1 MEPSRPRRVSLVD
14 DATAV
19 RAAAAALLPE
29 GAVVSAHGCVEDLL
43 DAAPAVPFVLLEVHL
58 RNHRQPTALHGVAA
72 VAALTAAGYDVCLY
86 TREER
91 PFVLA
96 SCLAAGARGV
106 VSKSL
111 PLPELPEALAA
122 LADGRLVAPAPVL
135 EILGTL
141 RERDH
146 LTLLTDRQRHVLGG
160 RARGLTYAQL
170 ARALFV
176 SSSTLRGHWRQ
187 IVEAVGPHLPDASP
201 GDIEH
206 ALGLRPGDLL
216 DDQGQRTGWTR
227 SRKRA
232 SAAGVPSSA
241 RASGSA
247 R

>member
-1 MEPSRPRRVSLVD
+1 MELSGARVSLVD
-14 DATAV
+14 DAAAV
-19 RAAAAALLPE
+19 RAAAATLLPE
-29 GAVVSAHGCVEDLL
+29 GAVVSTHSCVEDLL
-43 DAAPAVPFVLLEVHL
+43 DASPAVSLVLVEVHL
-58 RNHRQPTALHGVAA
+58 RNQRQPSALHGVEA
-72 VAALTAAGYDVCLY
+72 VTALTRAGYDVCVY

-91 PFVLA
+91 PHVLA

-111 PLPELPEALAA
+111 PLTDLPRMLDAVAA
-122 LADGRLVAPAPVL
+122 GEPVAPAPVL

-141 RERDH
+141 RERGH
-146 LTLLTDRQRHVLGG
+146 LTLLTDRQREVLGG

-170 ARALFV
+170 ARDLFV
-176 SSSTLRGHWRQ
+176 SSSTLRGYWRE
-187 IVEAVGPHLPDASP
+187 ITEAVGRHLAEASP

-216 DDQGQRTGWTR
+216 DRRAQRTGATR

>member
-1 MEPSRPRRVSLVD
+1 MQLPRALRVSLVD
-14 DATAV
+14 DATVV
-19 RAAAAALLPE
+19 RAAAAVLLPR
-29 GAVVSAHGCVEDLL
+29 GAVVSTHRSVEDLL
-43 DAAPAVPFVLLEVHL
+43 DAAPTVPLVLVEVHL
-58 RNHRQPTALHGVAA
+58 RNDRQPSVLHGVAA
-72 VAALTAAGYDVCLY
+72 IAALAAAGYDVCVY
-86 TREER
+86 TGEQR

-106 VSKSL
+106 VSKSQPLQDL
-111 PLPELPEALAA
+111 PGLLGALAE
-122 LADGRLVAPAPVL
+122 GEPVAPAPVL
-135 EILGTL
+135 DILGTL
-141 RERDH
+141 RDRGQ
-146 LTLLTDRQRHVLGG
+146 LTLLTDRQREVLSG
-160 RARGLTYAQL
+160 RARGLTYAEL

-176 SSSTLRGHWRQ
+176 SSSTLRSYWRE
-187 IVEAVGPHLPDASP
+187 ITEAVGPGLAEASP

-216 DDQGQRTGWTR
+216 DDGGQRTGWTR